1 MLYSKSADI
10 FNWLDS
16 VGRTLLDTQTES
28 QTKATALTPYQVSRY
43 SRHIIMPQVGSVG
56 QRKLLDAKV
65 LMVGAGGL
73 GSPITIYLTL
83 AGVGTVGLVDFDDV
97 DVTNLQRQI
106 LHFNDDIGRSK
117 VESAVE
123 TLKAY
128 NPDTTVNV
136 HEEPIS
142 SVNAMEIMKD
152 YDVIV
157 NGADNF
163 PTRYLVNDAA
173 YLSGKTLV
181 DGSILLF
188 DGQATTYIP
197 GQGCYRCLFP
207 TPPPPG
213 EVPSCAEAGVL
224 GMLPGMV
231 GTIQATEVV
240 KQILGVG
247 DSLSGRLLLID
258 ALSMEFRTVKIRRN
272 PQCPLCGDEPT
283 VRELID
289 YVAFC
294 GGARLTG

>member
-16 VGRTLLDTQTES
+16 VGRPLLATQTES
-28 QTKATALTPYQVSRY
+28 QTKTTALTPYQVSRY

-136 HEEPIS
+136 HEEHIS

-283 VRELID
+283 VTELID

-294 GGARLTG
+294 GGAPLTG